1 MMALRQGAGGD
12 GPGLQQDRMRQML
25 LLVQSVLLLLVL
37 VQTVLLPLVQSVLLP
52 LVQSVLLVLVQ
63 SVLLPLVQSVPPVLA
78 QTVPLGLAPPVL
90 ALLQQ
95 MFGLPLAFVED
106 APGPH
111 GFLLQGIH

>member
-25 LLVQSVLLLLVL
+25 LALGQTVLLLVQSVPLLLAQTVPLLLAQNVLLVL
-37 VQTVLLPLVQSVLLP
+37 VQTVLLVLG
-52 LVQSVLLVLVQ
+52 QT
-63 SVLLPLVQSVPPVLA
+63 VPPVLA